1 MDKSEQKKY
10 FWNNYLTLLSESGVK
25 PALLT
30 WYVRHC
36 ETFIRQNEETR
47 LKQHTPESVSSY
59 LNELINSPKKQAWQK
74 KQAIDA
80 LRYLFKCIRAPLHQE
95 IDWDYWKIS
104 CKDLET
110 DHDLNY
116 RKNHPLVNTNV
127 ASSTVR
133 KKVDEDALSSEI
145 NRLRIIIRR
154 KNHSIRTEK
163 AYSDWLLR
171 FLKFSSHKDIAEI
184 DSQDVVAFLEYLAI
198 QRGVSPKTQ
207 SLALNAL
214 SYYFKNVRQKEI
226 GDISHFVRAKPRE
239 KLPLVLTRNE
249 VSAFLEQLKGVQWLV
264 VSLLYGAGLRIMET
278 VRLRVQDID
287 FGFNQIVV
295 REGKGNKERVI
306 PLPARLIQ
314 PLKDHL
320 LKVKQQHENDLSQ
333 GHGSVFMPHTL
344 EKKYGKSSQLWV
356 WQYVFP
362 SYKLSVDPRTD
373 SIRRHHISESS
384 IQKRVRNL
392 SRQLTINKRVTCHSF
407 RHSYATHLLERGM
420 DIRTIQALLGHSDVS
435 TTMIYTHLANFANG
449 KTSSPLDDL

>member
-10 FWNNYLTLLSESGVK
+10 FWNNYLTILSEGGVK

-36 ETFIRQNEETR
+36 EAFIRRNKETR
-47 LKQHTPESVSSY
+47 LKQHTAESVSSY
-59 LNELINSPKKQAWQK
+59 LNELINRPEKEAWQK

-80 LRYLFKCIRAPLHQE
+80 LQYLFRCIRAPLHQE
-95 IDWDYWKIS
+95 IDWDYWKLS
-104 CKDLET
+104 CKDLAP
-110 DHDLNY
+110 DHDSNY
-116 RKNHPLVNTNV
+116 RKNHPVVHTDKDFSRRQHEIDKTAV
-127 ASSTVR
+127 
-133 KKVDEDALSSEI
+133 SSEI

-171 FLKFSSHKDIAEI
+171 FLKFSAFKDIAEI

-249 VSAFLEQLKGVQWLV
+249 VSTVLEHLMGVQWLV
-264 VSLLYGAGLRIMET
+264 VSLLYGAGLRIMEA

-320 LKVKQQHENDLSQ
+320 LKVKQQHEDDLSH

-362 SYKLSVDPRTD
+362 SLKLSVDPRTG
-373 SIRRHHISESS
+373 SIRRHHINESS
-384 IQKRVRNL
+384 IQKRVRNV
-392 SRQLTINKRVTCHSF
+392 SRQLEINKRITCHSF

-420 DIRTIQALLGHSDVS
+420 DIRPVRK
-435 TTMIYTHLANFANG
+435 YV
-449 KTSSPLDDL
+449 